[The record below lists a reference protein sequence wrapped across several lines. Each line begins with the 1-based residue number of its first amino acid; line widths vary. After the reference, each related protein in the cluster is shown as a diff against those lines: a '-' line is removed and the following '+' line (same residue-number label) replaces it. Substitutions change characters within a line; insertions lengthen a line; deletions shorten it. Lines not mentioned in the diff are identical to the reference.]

1 MTPPLPPL
9 IWISLTGLNLL
20 FQVFDGVLTYEVM
33 HYGVGEANPLVAAAI
48 GAWGAVWGLV
58 FWKLLACTLLCT
70 IFAMRH
76 RLQMMGIKAL
86 ALTAAVYGPV
96 VFLSFCELVLQI
108 GK

>member
-9 IWISLTGLNLL
+9 IWIGLTGLNLL

-33 HYGVGEANPLVAAAI
+33 HYGVGEANPLVNAAI
-48 GAWGAVWGLV
+48 ASWGAAWGLV
-58 FWKLLACTLLCT
+58 FWKTLACCLVCM
-70 IFAMRH
+70 IYAMRH
-76 RLQMMGIKAL
+76 RLQMMGVKAL

-96 VFLSFCELVLQI
+96 VFLTFCELVLQL